1 MPFHSGSG
9 INAVGSIPTSNI
21 NISMEAR
28 FGVNHASEQALTL
41 LLAMRFHEQANS
53 SFGFPRQSVSGRADS
68 RV

>member
-28 FGVNHASEQALTL
+28 FGVNHASEQALAHL
-41 LLAMRFHEQANS
+41 LLASHE
-53 SFGFPRQSVSGRADS
+53 VHE
-68 RV
+68 